1 MDYQNTAQGLA
12 SLGRGKDTM
21 LMHVTPNEVAG
32 LQQLAMAQ
40 GGSLTINPQTGLPE
54 AGFFDDL
61 VSVALPVAA
70 GYFLGPAG
78 LKMSSLGAGLTVG
91 AATYALTGDP
101 IKSVTSGFGA
111 SGGATLGGK
120 LGAYGATP
128 EIAKVAG
135 PSFGQQTGA
144 AAGSIAKDAAG
155 NVMASTTPGA
165 ATVANL
171 TAAPAATTYA
181 PLAGSPMGMA
191 NSFNMATGTPL
202 NAVANVAD
210 DALVAGAGQ
219 YSQNMIPNAGQG
231 IKNFF
236 GMGEAG
242 KGPIDFFKTGPGDMG
257 DALTL
262 GAPVLAGYM
271 GSQQVG
277 LPALTNTSSGM
288 NYDGPYEPN
297 ERQVRYPTA
306 GERRSSR
313 EFKYFSPSNPI
324 PGYQKAYAMGGPV
337 SFEEGGKIPT
347 VGEIPKLGVEIKNQI
362 PDMGSRAIVDT
373 VRQAEIDAREARI
386 AELMKPT
393 QSGGSGYD
401 PYANMMNRG
410 PTIGQTSGSWI
421 TNMDR
426 GPMYGGMA
434 GMNQQ
439 YGGMSGIGGGYGGG
453 FGRIIPGLT
462 RAQAEARVP
471 LSEFTPIN
479 ERAEFLRQY
488 LPEQSLAAAADP
500 TGAERLQFTDVG
512 APAVTD
518 QTAINVAAGGY
529 LDFTEGGR
537 TGIVSQQELMDN
549 PVGYAMGGGIHSLR
563 SGGRPAKGGYLDGA
577 GDGMSDSI
585 PATIEGKQPARLA
598 DGEFVIPADV
608 VSHLGNGSTKAGA
621 KRLYAMLDKVRT
633 ARTGNKKQGKK
644 INADKYLTA

>member
-1 MDYQNTAQGLA
+1 MNYQNTAQGLA

-54 AGFFDDL
+54 ASFFDD
-61 VSVALPVAA
+61 VFSVAAPIALGAA
-70 GYFLGPAG
+70 LGPAG
-78 LKMSSLGAGLTVG
+78 FGVMGSLGAGVTVG
-91 AATYALTGDP
+91 ALTYALTGDP
-101 IKSVTSGFGA
+101 IKAVTSGFGA

-210 DALVAGAGQ
+210 DALAAGAGQ
-219 YSQNMIPNAGQG
+219 YSQNMIPNVGQG

-277 LPALTNTSSGM
+277 LPALANTSSGM

-297 ERQVRYPTA
+297 ERQVSYPTA

-347 VGEIPKLGVEIKNQI
+347 IGEIPKLGVEIKNQI

-373 VRQAEIDAREARI
+373 ERQAEIDAREARI

-393 QSGGSGYD
+393 RGGSGYD

-410 PTIGQTSGSWI
+410 PTIGQTSGSWL

-426 GPMYGGMA
+426 GPMYGGL
-434 GMNQQ
+434 
-439 YGGMSGIGGGYGGG
+439 SGTGGGYGMSGKG
-453 FGRIIPGLT
+453 MGRPGLT

-471 LSEFTPIN
+471 LSEFIPIN

-488 LPEQSLAAAADP
+488 LPEQSIEAAADP
-500 TGAERLQFTDVG
+500 TGAERLQFTNVG
-512 APAVTD
+512 APEVTD
-518 QTAINVAAGGY
+518 QTAVKVAAGGY

-537 TGIVSQQELMDN
+537 TGIVSQQQLMDN

-563 SGGRPAKGGYLDGA
+563 SGGKPAKGGYLDGA

-633 ARTGNKKQGKK
+633 ARTGTKKQGKK

>member
-231 IKNFF
+231 IKNFL

-297 ERQVRYPTA
+297 ERQVSYPTA

-410 PTIGQTSGSWI
+410 PMIGEYRDPTNRFASGVDSYA
-421 TNMDR
+421 TNPR
-426 GPMYGGMA
+426 SGLGGK
-434 GMNQQ
+434 
-439 YGGMSGIGGGYGGG
+439 GGSMT
-453 FGRIIPGLT
+453 RTIPGLT

-598 DGEFVIPADV
+598 DGEFVVPADV

-633 ARTGNKKQGKK
+633 ARTGTKKQGKQ